1 MSLTKEKTSPPALET
16 EADLIEQA
24 KKEPAAFR
32 RLYDIYY
39 PPIFRFIFNRM
50 ADEEEAADVC
60 QSVFLKAMINL
71 PKYEDRG
78 YLFGTWLYKIAANE
92 TLLYFRKNKK
102 QRNMLISKEFSGIF
116 YPEGNESNHEL
127 VNKLEEAIQE
137 LDERE
142 IQLIELKY
150 WEKRPYQEIAYMMD
164 LSISNAKTK
173 MSRIYKKLQNK
184 LKPNLS

>member
-1 MSLTKEKTSPPALET
+1 MSATALEK

-32 RLYDIYY
+32 LLYNFYY
-39 PPIFRFIFNRM
+39 PPIFRFIYNRM

-78 YLFGTWLYKIAANE
+78 YHFGAWLYKIAANE
-92 TLLYFRKNKK
+92 TLLYFRENKK
-102 QRNMLISKEFSGIF
+102 QRNVLISKEFSGSF
-116 YPEGNESNHEL
+116 YPEGNDNNHQMI
-127 VNKLEEAIQE
+127 NKLEEAIQE

-150 WEKRPYQEIAYMMD
+150 WEKRPYQEIAYIMD
-164 LSISNAKTK
+164 MSISNAKTK

-184 LKPNLS
+184 LKPKLS